1 MEASPTGKRCPE
13 DVEIISSPITL
24 SRQDDGLLSEQ
35 DTKRSSLPSL
45 NQGLLE
51 INELVLCWLS

>member
-1 MEASPTGKRCPE
+1 MKASPTGKRCPP
-13 DVEIISSPITL
+13 DVEIISFPITL
-24 SRQDDGLLSEQ
+24 YLQDDTLLSEQ

-45 NQGLLE
+45 HQGLLE